1 MAGKGEAM
9 KPHHVT
15 RFGALLCT
23 VIVLIGAGS
32 NHAHAATCEEQTKEC
47 LTYTGT
53 ELESCLHR
61 ASSSSNCKG
70 TPLGEVITKRSQ
82 LSPGPSSNTIEG
94 PAFLGPQIIDK
105 KCISNFD
112 TELSAGL
119 IKGTLSSDNLEAL
132 SISLDQCT
140 RSYAPDITRP

>member
-9 KPHHVT
+9 KPYVAAGFRT
-15 RFGALLCT
+15 VLCT
-23 VIVLIGAGS
+23 LVVLLGTSSIY
-32 NHAHAATCEEQTKEC
+32 AHALTCEEQAKEC
-47 LTYTGT
+47 LTYTDS

-61 ASSSSNCKG
+61 VSANSSCKE
-70 TPLGEVITKRSQ
+70 TPLGEVIAKRSQ
-82 LSPGPSSNTIEG
+82 LSSASSSEITDG

-119 IKGTLSSDNLEAL
+119 IKGALSAENLEAL
-132 SISLDQCT
+132 STSLDRCT